1 MDALTHAVE
10 AFIGQSTTPKT
21 RRCALEASKLIFEN
35 LEEVY
40 NNGQNKVARKNML
53 KAAYLAGVAFTKYNT
68 CPIFVTFEKK
78 ESISASTKYVEGFIS
93 DSEFSWM
100 TRSNVRMDSSET
112 TALRNFK
119 ETDLRI
125 PLFLKKSD
133 AEGSDFYYLG
143 DTEPE
148 TDKFV
153 QTTIQNDKGKDL
165 PIMNIPLKLKIPV
178 NENLYRYIMM
188 SPEEATETGTEN
200 GSGQA

>member
-1 MDALTHAVE
+1 MMLFAVSLNDSGRHDAV
-10 AFIGQSTTPKT
+10 
-21 RRCALEASKLIFEN
+21 KL
-35 LEEVY
+35 
-40 NNGQNKVARKNML
+40 
-53 KAAYLAGVAFTKYNT
+53 
-68 CPIFVTFEKK
+68 PKK

-112 TALRNFK
+112 TALKNYEK
-119 ETDLRI
+119 TGLRV

-148 TDKFV
+148 TDRFV
-153 QTTIQNDKGKDL
+153 QTTIQNDKGKNL

-178 NENLYRYIMM
+178 NENLYRYVMM
-188 SPEEATETGTEN
+188 SPEETTETGTED
-200 GSGQA
+200 